1 MGSCK
6 EIHVK
11 YQRKKE
17 EKIRGLMIIM
27 TIILMMI
34 LVKIIVDY
42 NSNSKFNK

>member
-34 LVKIIVDY
+34 LVKVIVDY

>member
-1 MGSCK
+1 MGNCR

-27 TIILMMI
+27 IIILMMI
-34 LVKIIVDY
+34 LIKIIIDY
-42 NSNSKFNK
+42 NTNSKFNK